1 MAHRKRFAVPFRKVV
16 LTRIVWPFVTELTVQ
31 YELISGFAL
40 AMYELISGFA
50 LAMMGF
56 VLMNMIFMD
65 DSQRY
70 VVD

>member
-1 MAHRKRFAVPFRKVV
+1 MPFRKVV
-16 LTRIVWPFVTELTVQ
+16 LIRIAWPFVTELTGKCCTVQ
-31 YELISGFAL
+31 YEF
-40 AMYELISGFA
+40 ISGFA

-56 VLMNMIFMD
+56 VLMNMIFMH